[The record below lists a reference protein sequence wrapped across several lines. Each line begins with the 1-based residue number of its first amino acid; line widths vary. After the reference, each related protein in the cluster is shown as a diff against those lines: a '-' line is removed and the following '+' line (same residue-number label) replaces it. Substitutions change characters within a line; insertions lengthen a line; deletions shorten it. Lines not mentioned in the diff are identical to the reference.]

1 MPRYLMMHPSGYVY
15 AWTEIQSKRKDMVEI
30 SEEEA
35 QRRLPAQAR
44 GKPARTVGQEL
55 KVIAAEVPE
64 VATGLKEK
72 ANALADNWGE
82 GPASTEETP
91 EALET
96 EPEEEP
102 TSADEKDIDPDIK
115 MLEQIRVVG
124 KGKAQVELY
133 MLEKYGIDV
142 DRRLK
147 LDALVDQAIAARKK
161 EIDNTTAEP
170 PADSIA

>member
-1 MPRYLMMHPSGYVY
+1 MPRFLMQHPSGYIY
-15 AWTEIQSKRKDMVEI
+15 GWTEIQSKRKDMVEI

-35 QRRLPAQAR
+35 NRRLPAQAK

-64 VATGLKEK
+64 PVSGLKEK
-72 ANALADNWGE
+72 VEIPEE
-82 GPASTEETP
+82 GDQNPPIEEMP
-91 EALET
+91 ETVEMET
-96 EPEEEP
+96 EDKP
-102 TSADEKDIDPDIK
+102 TSADEKDIDPEIK

-124 KGKAQVELY
+124 KGKAKIELY

-147 LDALVDQAIAARKK
+147 LDALVDQAVEAREK
-161 EIDNTTAEP
+161 EINSNTGDPKT
-170 PADSIA
+170 